1 MTIRQQMKLLCT
13 CLCRQDEL
21 YAAVSKRHGLS
32 YHTAMTLY
40 ALDQDEGCT
49 QKEIAKTWLI
59 PKQTVNTVVKE
70 LERQGYVFFQTGKK
84 EKQVRFTEAAM
95 GEARFRE
102 MVEANRAFT
111 EAFAREVQHG

>member
-70 LERQGYVFFQTGKK
+70 LERQGFLKSLVPLAAVVGILALIMMWQGMQVFPI
-84 EKQVRFTEAAM
+84 
-95 GEARFRE
+95 
-102 MVEANRAFT
+102 
-111 EAFAREVQHG
+111 